1 MPSNPAHVANAL
13 QEYNSAIFN
22 LEQKLA
28 QDRGLHMHEL
38 TNAYMEAVNAD
49 MPTSYLDMME
59 NVIHQ
64 RSVFNDRKTTLD
76 AMEWGMHDAKLKK
89 ALGANRGVLSGGAIA
104 MDGHASSRAFEYA
117 GARSNAMLYNIHRK
131 LAHDRSLHTQE
142 LENCYAEA
150 VKLAGG
156 STQAQAYSEM
166 LGNMVLDRRTYNAR
180 KTALDAAQWA
190 QTEAA
195 VNAAGAGRLLSAGA
209 HHQKKH

>member
-22 LEQKLA
+22 VEQKLA

-38 TNAYMEAVNAD
+38 TNVYMEAVNAD
-49 MPTSYLDMME
+49 MPTNYLNMME
-59 NVIHQ
+59 NVISS
-64 RSVFNDRKTTLD
+64 RSAFNDRKTTLD
-76 AMEWGMHDAKLKK
+76 AMEWSTHDAKIKK
-89 ALGANRGVLSGGAIA
+89 ALGANQAVLSGGATGIQ
-104 MDGHASSRAFEYA
+104 GHASSRAFEYA
-117 GARSNAMLYNIHRK
+117 GARSNALLYNLYRK

-142 LENCYAEA
+142 LENCYAES

-156 STQAQAYSEM
+156 STTSRAFSEM
-166 LGNMVLDRRTYNAR
+166 VGNMVLDRRTYNAR

-195 VNAAGAGRLLSAGA
+195 IQAAGVGKLLSAGA
-209 HHQKKH
+209 HQKKH

>member
-22 LEQKLA
+22 VEQKLA

-38 TNAYMEAVNAD
+38 TNVYMEAVNAD
-49 MPTSYLDMME
+49 MPAHYLNMME
-59 NVIHQ
+59 NVISQ
-64 RSVFNDRKTTLD
+64 RSAFNDRKTTLD
-76 AMEWGMHDAKLKK
+76 AMEWSTHDAKVKK
-89 ALGANRGVLSGGAIA
+89 ALGANRAVLSGGATAIQGSPSA
-104 MDGHASSRAFEYA
+104 RAFEYA
-117 GARSNAMLYNIHRK
+117 GARSNALLYNLYRK

-142 LENCYAEA
+142 LENCYAES

-156 STQAQAYSEM
+156 STSSRAFSEM
-166 LGNMVLDRRTYNAR
+166 VGNMVLDRRTYNAR

-195 VNAAGAGRLLSAGA
+195 IQAAGVGKLLSAGA
-209 HHQKKH
+209 HQKKH